1 MKLAEALQE
10 RADLNRAI
18 EALSVRL
25 RNNAFVQDGS
35 STPEDPN
42 ALLTALDASIARLE
56 SLMTR
61 INRTNS
67 ETMVDGCSLT
77 ALIAQKDALTLQI
90 RVYRELI
97 SEASQSVRRM
107 SRSEILIKSA
117 VNVRDLQSKCD
128 TLSKKLREVD
138 NKLQATNWVTEL
150 L

>member
-1 MKLAEALQE
+1 
-10 RADLNRAI
+10 
-18 EALSVRL
+18 
-25 RNNAFVQDGS
+25 
-35 STPEDPN
+35 
-42 ALLTALDASIARLE
+42 
-56 SLMTR
+56 
-61 INRTNS
+61 
-67 ETMVDGCSLT
+67 MVDGCSLT